1 MEASYIHNF
10 DGFYKSLESLCDEEG
25 DEEDEDDE
33 YRMFFEE
40 LFPEDHEDDGKEF
53 YAQKRQESLEAGA
66 KAGSALCAMA
76 LAKGFLKQEDK
87 DFSKAQEL
95 LTSSKPT

>member
-1 MEASYIHNF
+1 MR
-10 DGFYKSLESLCDEEG
+10 DEEG

-95 LTSSKPT
+95 LTSSKPTWFTKNAFTRPAMNIA